1 MTDCEGLEKPNPQIF
16 SQDPSTKTRT
26 NQRKYWTSCLL
37 ITSKKNYHAQLNKCC
52 ICNKDKD
59 SYTEHIISQYFYYQE
74 TSSFKQNTQILGD
87 SYQNTNLK
95 HNPTDIRHQTQ
106 STFTQD
112 LQWHPFLKHLSIF
125 RRLLLPRHIYSCS
138 ITPVTQVSA
147 NSLKWEYKGQWTW
160 ISDVHVYPMSHIQ
173 I

>member
-37 ITSKKNYHAQLNKCC
+37 ITSKKNYHAQLNCC

-74 TSSFKQNTQILGD
+74 TSSFKQNTQILVTAIKIPTSSTTLLILGIR
-87 SYQNTNLK
+87 
-95 HNPTDIRHQTQ
+95 HNPLLHKTLAVT
-106 STFTQD
+106 
-112 LQWHPFLKHLSIF
+112 SI
-125 RRLLLPRHIYSCS
+125 SEAS
-138 ITPVTQVSA
+138 IHFQKTSFAQA
-147 NSLKWEYKGQWTW
+147 Y
-160 ISDVHVYPMSHIQ
+160 I
-173 I
+173 